1 MAHNLIFIANPLGRV
16 VWPGQPNTVQYEW
29 ENAGSITAVVAA
41 GWAPIDV
48 DKRADAD
55 VVALAATKKIIYEP
69 ANGQVAFE
77 FRVRADG
84 TEEDGF
90 VIPFLAAA
98 GADRYTLI
106 GNLTCTQGTQEA
118 DGTSV
123 YFCDAISGG
132 TGNAAWL
139 SWTKVV
145 APGANYIARFVLNCH
160 GYDRFLWVCTDKKNA
175 TNIYVDVRRTA

>member
-1 MAHNLIFIANPLGRV
+1 MKRGNS
-16 VWPGQPNTVQYEW
+16 QYTRQYPW
-29 ENAGSITAVVAA
+29 LNAGSLTAVVAA
-41 GWAPIDV
+41 GQAPIDV
-48 DKRADAD
+48 DKRANAD
-55 VVALAATKKIIYEP
+55 IVALSNTKKITYEP

-84 TEEDGF
+84 SEDDAL

-98 GADRYTLI
+98 GAGRYTLI

-118 DGTSV
+118 DDSA

-145 APGANYIARFVLNCH
+145 APGANYIARFILNTH
-160 GYDRFLWVCTDKKNA
+160 GCDRFLWVCTDLKNA